1 MAQVHTQLAALTI
14 AADPRADEQASKAI
28 PLPPQT
34 TAPGSR
40 SRNRLTADAY
50 SPVNQN
56 GSFEFDRVIKSGYVQ
71 KRTQKTKVWP
81 TFKKSYMNLPRMHA
95 DLHVQTWRTI
105 YLVLRPNTLSIYKS
119 DKEEKLR
126 RKVYLSDLTA
136 VTLLKDPKNKRPNVF
151 GLFSPAKN
159 FHFQAPT
166 LNDAQEWVELI
177 RQDARIEE
185 EEEEMFLA
193 SPTARQPSF
202 FHGAEVDNGNR
213 SSSRGLASPDHFLS
227 SSPEPS
233 EPPIRHIPKPY
244 ARRPSHIDSSGLS
257 GAELASHSDFS
268 DSDMHRVPGASF
280 ESLAAAHQPSTSP
293 GIPRPSIGTLNNH
306 RVSGTHQDADPD
318 RVIWQG
324 WMWLHRSKGGVR
336 QWKKS
341 WGVLRPRNF
350 ILYKDGAESSV
361 LFLLYM
367 SSIVNVVE
375 TDSKSRTK
383 KHCLQIITDE
393 KSYRFC
399 THDEEA
405 LVQCLGAF
413 KSLLAKR
420 RELEARAGTPNAAAP
435 APIATTTMTT
445 TTTATA
451 APATGA
457 RPPLA

>member
-1 MAQVHTQLAALTI
+1 MAEVQTQPAALSIMANTR
-14 AADPRADEQASKAI
+14 PDEQT
-28 PLPPQT
+28 PQPIAVPSQP
-34 TAPGSR
+34 TAPGLR
-40 SRNRLTADAY
+40 TRLAVDAF

-56 GSFEFDRVIKSGYVQ
+56 GSFEFDRVIKSDYVQ
-71 KRTQKTKVWP
+71 KRTQKTK
-81 TFKKSYMNLPRMHA
+81 
-95 DLHVQTWRTI
+95 TWRTI

-126 RKVYLSDLTA
+126 RKIYLSDLTA

-151 GLFSPAKN
+151 GLFSPSKN
-159 FHFQAPT
+159 YHFQAPT
-166 LNDAQEWVELI
+166 LKDAQEWVDLI

-193 SPTARQPSF
+193 SPVVRQPTFLRSTQLDN
-202 FHGAEVDNGNR
+202 AEA
-213 SSSRGLASPDHFLS
+213 SRVVASPEGFLS
-227 SSPEPS
+227 SSPEPPEAPMRNLGKS
-233 EPPIRHIPKPY
+233 Y
-244 ARRPSHIDSSGLS
+244 ARRPSQIDSSGLS

-268 DSDMHRVPGASF
+268 DSDVHRIPGASF
-280 ESLAAAHQPSTSP
+280 ESLAVGQPSTSP
-293 GIPRPSIGTLNNH
+293 GPSRPSLGAVNAN
-306 RVSGTHQDADPD
+306 RVSVSHHEADPD

-324 WMWLHRSKGGVR
+324 WMWFHRSKGGVR

-350 ILYKDGAESSV
+350 ILYKDEAESSV
-361 LFLLYM
+361 LFILYM

-375 TDSKSRTK
+375 TDPMSRTK

-420 RELEARAGTPNAAAP
+420 RELEAKAGTANATAAAP
-435 APIATTTMTT
+435 ATN
-445 TTTATA
+445 TAE
-451 APATGA
+451 A
-457 RPPLA
+457 RPVPA